1 MTGSSWRWIL
11 QNSITKIE
19 LAHNDAFLSVNVA
32 NTAEIE
38 EERFFLGVA
47 LGLHLSEGMLWLKKT
62 HILHY

>member
-1 MTGSSWRWIL
+1 M
-11 QNSITKIE
+11 
-19 LAHNDAFLSVNVA
+19 AHNDAFLSVKLA

-47 LGLHLSEGMLWLKKT
+47 LGLHLSEGMLWLRKT